1 VQPKNPAQKSE
12 IVDEDEDMLME
23 VGDFG
28 EIGDLGKV
36 G

>member
-1 VQPKNPAQKSE
+1 VQPKNPTQKSE
-12 IVDEDEDMLME
+12 IVDEDMLIM

>member
-12 IVDEDEDMLME
+12 IVDEDMLME

>member
-1 VQPKNPAQKSE
+1 VQPKNSTQKSE
-12 IVDEDEDMLME
+12 IVDEDMLIM

>member
-1 VQPKNPAQKSE
+1 VQPKNSTQ
-12 IVDEDEDMLME
+12 IVDEDMLIM

>member
-1 VQPKNPAQKSE
+1 VQPKNSTQKSE
-12 IVDEDEDMLME
+12 IVDEDMLIM

-36 G
+36 R